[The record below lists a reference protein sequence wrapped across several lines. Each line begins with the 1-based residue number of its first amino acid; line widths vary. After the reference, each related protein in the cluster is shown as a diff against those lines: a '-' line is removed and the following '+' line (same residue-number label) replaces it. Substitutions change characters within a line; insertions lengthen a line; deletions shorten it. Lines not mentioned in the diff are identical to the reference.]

1 MSLKKAKQKLQRFLE
16 YHLEM
21 TNPIKIH
28 RDFKR
33 DDGVKLPKKT
43 LKTFSGD
50 PLDWNRLRRRLRQ
63 LCTITKVS
71 LTLKNLRT

>member
-33 DDGVKLPKKT
+33 DDGVKLPKKNFENFQWRPFG
-43 LKTFSGD
+43 LE
-50 PLDWNRLRRRLRQ
+50 
-63 LCTITKVS
+63 IV
-71 LTLKNLRT
+71 